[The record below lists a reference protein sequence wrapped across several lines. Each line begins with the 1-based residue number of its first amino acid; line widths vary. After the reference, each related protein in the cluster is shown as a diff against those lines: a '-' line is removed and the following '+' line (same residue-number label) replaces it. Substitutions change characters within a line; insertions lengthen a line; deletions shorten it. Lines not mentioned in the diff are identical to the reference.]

1 MAHEL
6 IRVQPTRQLR
16 REFARWAV
24 AQRPKVRTVSESAF
38 GVPPRLFTHMPERLL
53 RGSLIDGQRYVS
65 PGEEQGPGE
74 PTAPTGGADLLG
86 VATEDGFLTAARGE
100 PLPDVPEAAYGPD
113 AVPLPPPDFM
123 PLEDAPSGEPG
134 PETPVPPGDTAED
147 TSRAVPA
154 IPAVT
159 GEDATRDG
167 GDTAED
173 TGGDSDSSDPEA
185 KAFPCPHCPRSFNTS
200 RGVDVHA
207 RRAHSEV

>member
-1 MAHEL
+1 MTHEL
-6 IRVQPTRQLR
+6 IRVQPARHLR

-53 RGSLIDGQRYVS
+53 RGSLIDGHRYVS
-65 PGEEQGPGE
+65 PGEEQDPGA

-86 VATEDGFLTAARGE
+86 VATEHGFLTAARGG

-113 AVPLPPPDFM
+113 TMPLPPPDFM
-123 PLEDAPSGEPG
+123 PLEDAPSGAPG
-134 PETPVPPGDTAED
+134 PETPVSPGDTAEGA
-147 TSRAVPA
+147 SRAVPA
-154 IPAVT
+154 VAR
-159 GEDATRDG
+159 EDAPTDG

-185 KAFPCPHCPRSFNTS
+185 KAFPCPHCPRSFKTL
-200 RGVDVHA
+200 RGVDVHS
-207 RRAHSEV
+207 RRAHPEV